1 MPNAEDFAE
10 RYNADHF
17 PMFYSAVHPGRDPFP
32 WQTALARRVAQEGR
46 WPAVIDVPTGL
57 GKTSVLD
64 VAVFAAALGVV
75 PARRRIFYV
84 VDRRLVVDE
93 AYEHARRISDALN
106 DPDAVD
112 IVARAADRLR
122 TVGNSGAVLDV
133 TRMRGG
139 TTWDRIWLERPD
151 QHAIVTGT
159 VDQIGSRLLF
169 RGYGVSERA
178 RSIDAAL
185 VGTDSLIIVDEAHL
199 AGPLLSTINAALTLD
214 TTRIVPPPT
223 LVTMSA
229 TTSAADADVHRITEA
244 DSRHPIAGA
253 RLRAPKRVRLVEVRT
268 TKSSAPNDVP
278 RAIAAIAS
286 GFAGRQAVG
295 VVVNTVAMARRVF
308 ELLRPSHET
317 ILLTGASRQVDRDYL
332 LARYYDRISVDRTG
346 TEQPLIV
353 VATQT
358 IEVGANIDLD
368 VLVTE
373 TAPLPSLIQRL
384 GRLNRTA
391 RWETEPAP
399 AIVVH
404 NSAVTAEDPVY
415 GPARLATFAWLSNRT
430 VVETFSPRF
439 NHFDLS
445 QAINGSPE
453 ELRRLTSAMTDDER
467 AVMWPKQRFTPV
479 LFESTLDTWVR
490 TSPAPVPDQP
500 VAPFLHGIATEDRP
514 PVTVVWRTNPTP
526 DLLLEVPPAAEE
538 GIEVSLA
545 ATRRWL
551 RGHMTT
557 PEESDVATPYT
568 QPGDEDG
575 TGLSDLRTT
584 RFVLRV
590 RGRGEQPEKIAPQDV
605 RPGDV
610 IVVPVGFGG
619 CDEFGWNPASRT
631 PAMDVADLAMRRGRP
646 ILRLGPPLRAAMEWV
661 DGWQEAKL
669 VPFVDRLLRQALTDV
684 SAGSRRPSAEHY
696 EAVLHEMATQSGVT
710 PPLHNLL
717 RSLQKVR
724 VSLVAELDG
733 YDESAESAE
742 VGTHLGLVTTTVTPL
757 MDDDTA
763 SGSSAASARMG
774 LAAHERAVARRA
786 REFAENLQLPQ
797 RLVDTIAFSARWH
810 DEGKRDPRFQT
821 MLWDGDRLAAEIAD
835 EPLAK
840 SGMDPADRAAWR
852 RAARLS
858 GYPSGMRHEA
868 LSARI
873 AAVRLA
879 DADIDRELAIHL
891 VASHHGRARAL
902 LPPTCDHDPVKIDVP
917 GHGVFWSGD
926 TVDWAQPARFAALNG
941 VYGRW
946 GLALLEAIVRLADIW
961 CSARGESKEGES

>member
-1 MPNAEDFAE
+1 MPKTYDFA
-10 RYNADHF
+10 D
-17 PMFYSAVHPGRDPFP
+17 FYSAVHQGRDPFP
-32 WQTALARRVAQEGR
+32 WQKALASRVARDGR

-64 VAVFAAALGVV
+64 VAVFAAARGGA

-93 AYEHARRISDALN
+93 AYDHALQISDALN
-106 DPDAVD
+106 NPNASGV
-112 IVARAADRLR
+112 VEWAAGRLRAA
-122 TVGNSGAVLDV
+122 GNPGAALDV

-139 TTWDRIWLERPD
+139 TTWDRTWLERPD

-185 VGTDSLIIVDEAHL
+185 VGTDSLIVVDEAHL
-199 AGPLLSTINAALTLD
+199 AGPLLSTIQAALTLD

-229 TTSAADADVHRITEA
+229 TADAADADVHRITEE
-244 DSRHPIAGA
+244 DSLHPVAGK

-268 TKSSAPNDVP
+268 TKSAAPNDVP

-286 GFAGRQAVG
+286 GFAGTRVVG
-295 VVVNTVAMARRVF
+295 VVVNTVAMARHVF

-332 LARYYDRISVDRTG
+332 LARYYNRISVDRTG
-346 TEQPLIV
+346 AEQPLIV

-358 IEVGANIDLD
+358 IEVGANIDVD

-391 RWETEPAP
+391 RWETEPAL

-415 GPARLATFAWLSNRT
+415 GPARLATFAWLRNRT
-430 VVETFSPRF
+430 AVETFSPRF

-445 QAINGSPE
+445 QAIGGSPE

-467 AVMWPKQRFTPV
+467 AAMRPRQRLTPV

-500 VAPFLHGIATEDRP
+500 VAPFLHGIATGDQP
-514 PVTVVWRTNPTP
+514 PVTVVWRADPTP
-526 DLLLEVPPAAEE
+526 DPLLEMPPAAEE

-545 ATRRWL
+545 AARRWL
-551 RGHMTT
+551 RGHMATS
-557 PEESDVATPYT
+557 EESDVVAPYT
-568 QPGDEDG
+568 QPGDDDG
-575 TGLSDLRTT
+575 TGSPDLRTT
-584 RFVLRV
+584 GLVLRV
-590 RGRGEQPEKIAPQDV
+590 RGRGERPEEVAPQDV

-610 IVVPVGFGG
+610 IVVPASFGG

-646 ILRLGPPLRAAMEWV
+646 ILRLGPTLRTAIEWV

-669 VPFVDRLLRQALTDV
+669 VPFVDRLLRRALTDV
-684 SAGSRRPSAEHY
+684 SDGPRTGSARHDRDDY
-696 EAVLHEMATQSGVT
+696 EAILQEMAVQPGVT
-710 PPLHNLL
+710 APLGNLL
-717 RSLQKVR
+717 KSLRGVR
-724 VSLVAELDG
+724 VSLGAGLDD
-733 YDESAESAE
+733 YDESTEPAE
-742 VGTHLGLVTTTVTPL
+742 VSTHLGLITTTVTAL

-763 SGSSAASARMG
+763 SGSSAARERMG
-774 LAAHERAVARRA
+774 LDAHEEAVARRA
-786 REFAENLQLPQ
+786 REFAGNLRLPQ
-797 RLVDTIAFSARWH
+797 RLIDTVGFAARWH
-810 DEGKRDPRFQT
+810 DEGKRDPRFQA
-821 MLWDGDRLAAEIAD
+821 MLWGGDRLAAEIAE

-852 RAARLS
+852 RAARAS
-858 GYPSGMRHEA
+858 GYPGGMRHEA

-873 AAVRLA
+873 AEIRPA
-879 DADIDRELAIHL
+879 DKDIDRELAIHL

-902 LPPTCDHDPVKIDVP
+902 LPPICDPDPVKIDVP
-917 GHGVFWSGD
+917 GHGTFGSGD

-946 GLALLEAIVRLADIW
+946 GLALLETIVRLADIW
-961 CSARGESKEGES
+961 CSARGEAKEGES

>member
-1 MPNAEDFAE
+1 MPTADDFAE
-10 RYNADHF
+10 
-17 PMFYSAVHPGRDPFP
+17 FYSAIHPGRDPFP
-32 WQTALARRVAQEGR
+32 WQAALARRVAREGG

-64 VAVFAAALGVV
+64 VAVFAAALGGA

-93 AYEHARRISDALN
+93 AYEHAQRISNALN
-106 DPDAVD
+106 DPDATG
-112 IVARAADRLR
+112 IAEWAAGRLR
-122 TVGNSGAVLDV
+122 PAGNSGAALDV

-139 TTWDRIWLERPD
+139 TTWDRTWVERPD
-151 QHAIVTGT
+151 QHVIVTGT

-169 RGYGVSERA
+169 RGYGVSEWA

-185 VGTDSLIIVDEAHL
+185 VGTDSLIVVDEAHL
-199 AGPLLSTINAALTLD
+199 AGPLLSTIEAALTLD
-214 TTRIVPPPT
+214 RTRIVPPPT
-223 LVTMSA
+223 LITMSA
-229 TTSAADADVHRITEA
+229 TTSATDADVHRITEE
-244 DSRHPIAGA
+244 DSRHPVAGA
-253 RLRAPKRVRLVEVRT
+253 RLRAPKRVRLIEVRT
-268 TKSSAPNDVP
+268 TKSAAPNDVP

-286 GFAGRQAVG
+286 GFADMRVVG
-295 VVVNTVAMARRVF
+295 VVVNTVATARQVF
-308 ELLRPSHET
+308 ELLRLSHET
-317 ILLTGASRQVDRDYL
+317 VLLTGASRQVDRDYL
-332 LARYYDRISVDRTG
+332 LARYYDRISVDRIG
-346 TEQPLIV
+346 TEEPLIV

-358 IEVGANIDLD
+358 VEVGANIDLD

-391 RWETEPAP
+391 RWKTEPAP

-415 GPARLATFAWLSNRT
+415 GPARLATFAWLSSRMS
-430 VVETFSPRF
+430 VETFSPRF
-439 NHFDLS
+439 NRLDLS
-445 QAINGSPE
+445 QTIDGSPE
-453 ELRRLTSAMTDDER
+453 ALRRLTSAVTDDER
-467 AVMWPKQRFTPV
+467 AVMWPKQRLVPV

-500 VAPFLHGIATEDRP
+500 VGPFLHGIATDDQP
-514 PVTVVWRTNPTP
+514 PVTVIWRADPTP

-551 RGHMTT
+551 RGHMET
-557 PEESDVATPYT
+557 PAESDTLSPYALPADDAADAPPT
-568 QPGDEDG
+568 
-575 TGLSDLRTT
+575 LRTAES
-584 RFVLRV
+584 VLRV
-590 RGRGEQPEKIAPQDV
+590 RGRAERPEKISPQGV

-610 IVVPVGFGG
+610 IVVPASFGG
-619 CDEFGWNPASRT
+619 CDEFGWNPLSRA

-646 ILRLGPPLRAAMEWV
+646 ILRLGPPLRTAIEWV

-669 VPFVDRLLRQALTDV
+669 MPFIDRLIGQALTDV
-684 SAGSRRPSAEHY
+684 SAGGKPSAERY
-696 EAVLHEMATQSGVT
+696 DEILREMADQSGMT
-710 PPLHNLL
+710 PPLCGLL
-717 RSLQKVR
+717 RSLRRIR
-724 VSLVAELDG
+724 VSLVAELDN
-733 YDESAESAE
+733 YDESSGQTE
-742 VGTHLGLVTTTVTPL
+742 VDIHLGLITTTVTPF

-763 SGSSAASARMG
+763 SGSSAAPAQMV
-774 LAAHERAVARRA
+774 LDAHERAVARRA
-786 REFAENLQLPQ
+786 CEFAGNLHLPQ
-797 RLVDTIAFSARWH
+797 RLIDTVAFAARWH
-810 DEGKRDPRFQT
+810 DEGKRDPRFQA
-821 MLWDGDRLAAEIAD
+821 MLWHGDRLAAEIAD

-852 RAARLS
+852 RAARVS
-858 GYPSGMRHEA
+858 GYPGGMRHEA

-879 DADIDRELAIHL
+879 STDIDRELAIHL

-902 LPPTCDHDPVKIDVP
+902 LPPTYDPAPVQIDVP
-917 GHGVFWSGD
+917 DHGVFGSGD
-926 TVDWAQPARFAALNG
+926 TVDWTQPARFAILNG

-961 CSARGESKEGES
+961 CSARGESEEGES

>member
-1 MPNAEDFAE
+1 MSNADDFAE
-10 RYNADHF
+10 
-17 PMFYSAVHPGRDPFP
+17 FYSAIHLGRDPFP
-32 WQTALARRVAQEGR
+32 WQIALARRVAYEGR

-64 VAVFAAALGVV
+64 VAVFAAALGGA

-93 AYEHARRISDALN
+93 AYEHAQRISDALN
-106 DPDAVD
+106 DLDATG
-112 IVARAADRLR
+112 IVERVAQRLR
-122 TVGNSGAVLDV
+122 PAGNSGAVLDV

-139 TTWDRIWLERPD
+139 TTWDRTWVERPD
-151 QHAIVTGT
+151 QHVIVTGT

-169 RGYGVSERA
+169 RGYGVSEGA

-199 AGPLLSTINAALTLD
+199 AGPLLSTIEAALTLD
-214 TTRIVPPPT
+214 TTRIVPPPI
-223 LVTMSA
+223 LITMSA
-229 TTSAADADVHRITEA
+229 TTSAADAEVHRITEA
-244 DSRHPIAGA
+244 DSRHPVAGA

-268 TKSSAPNDVP
+268 TRRSASSDVP
-278 RAIAAIAS
+278 LAIAAIAS
-286 GFAGRQAVG
+286 GFAGTRVVG
-295 VVVNTVAMARRVF
+295 VVVNTVAMARHVF

-317 ILLTGASRQVDRDYL
+317 VLLTGASRQVDRDYL
-332 LARYYDRISVDRTG
+332 IARYYDRISVDRTG
-346 TEQPLIV
+346 IEQPLII

-358 IEVGANIDLD
+358 IEVGANIDVD

-391 RWETEPAP
+391 RWTNEPAP

-415 GPARLATFAWLSNRT
+415 GPARLATFTWLSSRT
-430 VVETFSPRF
+430 VVETFGSRF
-439 NHFDLS
+439 NHLDFS
-445 QAINGSPE
+445 QTIDGSPE
-453 ELRRLTSAMTDDER
+453 ALRQLTSAMTDDER
-467 AVMWPKQRFTPV
+467 VMMSPKQRLTPV

-490 TSPAPVPDQP
+490 TSPTPVPDQP
-500 VAPFLHGIATEDRP
+500 VAPFLHGIATDDQP
-514 PVTVVWRTNPTP
+514 PVTVVWRTNPIP

-538 GIEVSLA
+538 GLEVSLA

-551 RGHMTT
+551 RGHMAT
-557 PEESDVATPYT
+557 PDESDMVAPYA
-568 QPGDEDG
+568 QPGDDDG
-575 TGLSDLRTT
+575 TGPSDLRTT
-584 RFVLRV
+584 GLMLRV
-590 RGRGEQPEKIAPQDV
+590 RGRDGRPEKIAPQDV

-619 CDEFGWNPASRT
+619 CDEFGWNPTSRT
-631 PAMDVADLAMRRGRP
+631 PAMDLADLALRRGRP
-646 ILRLGPPLRAAMEWV
+646 ILRLGPTLRVAIEWI
-661 DGWQEAKL
+661 DGWQDAKL
-669 VPFVDRLLRQALTDV
+669 MPFVGRLLDRALTDA

-696 EAVLHEMATQSGVT
+696 EAVLHEMAAQFGVT
-710 PPLHNLL
+710 PPLRNLL
-717 RSLQKVR
+717 RSLQGVR
-724 VSLVAELDG
+724 VSLVDELDD

-742 VGTHLGLVTTTVTPL
+742 VNTHLGLVTTTVTPL
-757 MDDDTA
+757 MDDDTP

-774 LAAHERAVARRA
+774 LDAHERAVAGRA
-786 REFAENLQLPQ
+786 REFAKNLQLPQ

-821 MLWDGDRLAAEIAD
+821 MLWGGDRLAAEIAD

-840 SGMDPADRAAWR
+840 SGMDPADRVTWR
-852 RAARLS
+852 RAARVS
-858 GYPSGMRHEA
+858 GYPGGMRHEA

-873 AAVRLA
+873 AAVRPVNT
-879 DADIDRELAIHL
+879 DIDRELAIHL
-891 VASHHGRARAL
+891 VASHHGRARSL
-902 LPPTCDHDPVKIDVP
+902 LPPISDPAPVKIDVP
-917 GHGVFWSGD
+917 GHGVFGSSD
-926 TVDWAQPARFAALNG
+926 TMDWTQPARFATLNG

-961 CSARGESKEGES
+961 CSARGESEKGES